1 MSFCQEPKVDCQYL
15 KSVIKNLNTRLHILE
30 STNQNCELKSNEVMD
45 QITEDLVIPKLKLN
59 KIQIGFI
66 ENNVPQKKVL
76 VTFGNK
82 ENFRMDNCDQ
92 VGDRIDQN
100 ILAIN
105 QPSPQKKIITQSL
118 LMSQQLQILK
128 QKDNKLNNINKQP
141 KLKLVKQDSNL
152 IHPIFSKKN
161 SDQQS
166 LGTKFYTRNNSIQST
181 PVKQIAYNSSLGT
194 TPLRRKNSQ
203 KNSDVFIN
211 SLQIDDMLHNQSK
224 FLKYF
229 QQNYGSNKQCNTF
242 DNATINLQRRTS
254 LKSQNK
260 ITLVDAQII
269 NI

>member
-15 KSVIKNLNTRLHILE
+15 KSVIKNLNNRLYTLE
-30 STNQNCELKSNEVMD
+30 NANQNYEQKNNQVME

-66 ENNVPQKKVL
+66 ENNIPQKKVL

-82 ENFRMDNCDQ
+82 ENFRTDNCDQ

-100 ILAIN
+100 IFTIN
-105 QPSPQKKIITQSL
+105 QPSPQRKNIIQSQ
-118 LMSQQLQILK
+118 LMNQQLQFLK
-128 QKDNKLNNINKQP
+128 QKDDKLTNINKQP

-166 LGTKFYTRNNSIQST
+166 IGSKFYTRNNSIQST

-203 KNSDVFIN
+203 KNSDLFIN
-211 SLQIDDMLHNQSK
+211 QLQIDDMMHNQSK

-229 QQNYGSNKQCNTF
+229 QQNYGSNKLSTTF
-242 DNATINLQRRTS
+242 DNSNNNLQRRNS

-260 ITLVDAQII
+260 ITLIDAQII
-269 NI
+269 KI